1 MSLSLAAFSMD
12 DYAEVMALWHGI
24 EGVGL
29 SAADQPERIA
39 AYLVRN
45 PGMSLVAR
53 EDGALVGAALC
64 GHDGRRGYLHHLAV
78 RPDRR
83 GRGIGRALVAGC
95 LAALAA
101 EGIDKCHLFVFK
113 DNLEGQAFWRKLGWQ
128 ERLDLTVMS
137 QNVQR

>member
-12 DYAEVMALWHGI
+12 DYAMVMALWHAI

-39 AYLVRN
+39 AYLARN

-53 EDGALVGAALC
+53 EDGEVVGAALC

-83 GRGIGRALVAGC
+83 GRGIGRELVAGC

-101 EGIDKCHLFVFK
+101 EGIDKCHLFVFN
-113 DNLEGQAFWRKLGWQ
+113 DNLDGQAFWRKLGWQ
-128 ERLDLTVMS
+128 DRLDLTVMS
-137 QNVQR
+137 QHVQ

>member
-12 DYAEVMALWHGI
+12 DYAEVMALWHTI

-39 AYLVRN
+39 AYLARN

-83 GRGIGRALVAGC
+83 GRGIGRELVAGC

-128 ERLDLTVMS
+128 ERLDLMVMS
-137 QNVQR
+137 KKIG